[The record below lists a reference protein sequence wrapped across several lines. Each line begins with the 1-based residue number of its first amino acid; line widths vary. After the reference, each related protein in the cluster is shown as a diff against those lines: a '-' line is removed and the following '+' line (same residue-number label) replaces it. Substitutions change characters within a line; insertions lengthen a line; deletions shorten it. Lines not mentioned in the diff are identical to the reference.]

1 MYLGLVP
8 MLSRGSFAL
17 YYGGDLVGLEL
28 SEEVRGGSLVTP
40 VFISGSVIL
49 QVVLSAFKLT
59 QTSQLSPSA
68 NEGSL
73 KLLSVN
79 KLYDLV
85 KFIGTFNVQLLQEI

>member
-17 YYGGDLVGLEL
+17 YYGGHMVAREL

-73 KLLSVN
+73 KLLSVRT
-79 KLYDLV
+79 
-85 KFIGTFNVQLLQEI
+85 GTWQYINNLLELSTFTR